1 MGAEILHWLLVGF
14 FFGIGLGLSTWIMDK
29 ILR

>member
-14 FFGIGLGLSTWIMDK
+14 FFGVGFGLASWILGK
-29 ILR
+29 LLK